1 MSIDIGSPPSPF
13 KVRPEASSKPKQ
25 ATEAAPADGAEHK
38 QVPAA
43 VSSAPVEVRHRIS
56 WPLTSFE
63 STPHNVACIAFCL
76 GITFAIGVSLASTA
90 LLPLTTASSAQKWL
104 QWSSSV
110 SSLPPRPSLSRAFKS
125 PILGIYLSSW
135 AVFHLLEFV
144 VTSMWNPGKLSVSSF
159 LLDNGKGYHIAH
171 IVGIV
176 EHALEEAFLPDH
188 LRIYKHQGGLIALG
202 CVLVIG
208 GQFLRSFA
216 MITASSNFSHLLAYK
231 KAQGHQL
238 VTDGIYAWSRH
249 PSYAGFTW
257 WAVGTQVML
266 VNPFGTLAFAAV
278 LYYFFS
284 NRIRVEEK
292 YLIQFFG
299 DEYVQ
304 YKKRVPT
311 RIPFVA

>member
-1 MSIDIGSPPSPF
+1 MAIDIGVPESPF
-13 KVRPEASSKPKQ
+13 HVRPKPSAAMTSESDAKQSSS
-25 ATEAAPADGAEHK
+25 
-38 QVPAA
+38 
-43 VSSAPVEVRHRIS
+43 SSATGATAVASAPTNVRLRIS

-63 STPHNVACIAFCL
+63 STPHNVACIAFLL
-76 GITFAIGVSLASTA
+76 GIVFTIGLSLAST
-90 LLPLTTASSAQKWL
+90 LVSSSRRWIL
-104 QWSSSV
+104 WSSQLDIGH
-110 SSLPPRPSLSRAFKS
+110 SLVERPKGFTKACKS
-125 PILGIYLSSW
+125 PMLGLYLSSW

-159 LLDNGKGYHIAH
+159 LLDNGNAYHVAH
-171 IVGIV
+171 IFGIL
-176 EHALEEAFLPDH
+176 EHVLEEAFLPERWR
-188 LRIYKHQGGLIALG
+188 LYKHQGGLIVLG
-202 CVLVIG
+202 FALVIG
-208 GQFLRSFA
+208 GQILRSFA
-216 MITASSNFSHLLAYK
+216 MITASSNFSHLLAFK

-266 VNPFGTLAFAAV
+266 VNPFGAVAFAAV

-299 DEYVQ
+299 DEYVK
-304 YKKRVPT
+304 YKQRVPT
-311 RIPFVA
+311 RIPFIA

>member
-1 MSIDIGSPPSPF
+1 MSIDIGAPTSPF
-13 KVRPEASSKPKQ
+13 EARPKPTEPVRQ
-25 ATEAAPADGAEHK
+25 GAEPLPTEPTSADHG
-38 QVPAA
+38 QPAA
-43 VSSAPVEVRHRIS
+43 SSAPSNVRHRIS

-76 GITFAIGVSLASTA
+76 GITFAIGLSLASA
-90 LLPLTTASSAQKWL
+90 AIVAPVSTTPQKWI
-104 QWSSSV
+104 QWSYSPAN
-110 SSLPPRPSLSRAFKS
+110 LPESPSLWRAFKS
-125 PILGIYLSSW
+125 PMLGIYLSCW

-159 LLDNGKGYHIAH
+159 LLDNGNAYHIAH
-171 IVGIV
+171 IVGIT
-176 EHALEEAFLPDH
+176 EHALEEAFLPAH
-188 LRIYKHQGGLIALG
+188 LRIYKHQGGLIVLGFAL
-202 CVLVIG
+202 VVG
-208 GQFLRSFA
+208 GQILRSFA

-238 VTDGIYAWSRH
+238 VTNGIYAWSRH

-292 YLIQFFG
+292 YLTQFFG

-311 RIPFVA
+311 RIPFVP